1 MQDFQILPRVTSKI
15 ENDVILFSNENPKNI
30 TVTVN
35 SNVNNFS
42 GDVSLISSKN
52 WEFSPKSQIVNIE
65 KSGTSKE
72 FIFTVI
78 PPKGNS
84 KTILKSIVKSENKE
98 YKMSLEEINYPHIQ
112 KQFLLSPNK
121 TIVSKIN
128 LKTKI
133 K

>member
-1 MQDFQILPRVTSKI
+1 M
-15 ENDVILFSNENPKNI
+15 
-30 TVTVN
+30 
-35 SNVNNFS
+35 
-42 GDVSLISSKN
+42 SSKLGI
-52 WEFSPKSQIVNIE
+52 FPKSQIVNIE

-72 FIFTVI
+72 FIFRVI
-78 PPKGNS
+78 PQNS

-133 K
+133 KEIVYQGAGDKISESLKNVGIKVRSLMSIN